1 MKVTAVIVTF
11 NRLVLLQKTLDYVRM
26 TPLVTHIIVVN
37 NGSTDGTTEW
47 LDTQADLEVIHQDNV
62 GGSGGFYTGMKAAY
76 EGGSD
81 WIWCM
86 DDDVFPRPDCL
97 NFLIDAD
104 MHGVGILCPRR
115 IMGEEVFVT
124 ECRYLNLIDPFSSL
138 HLDKVEPY
146 ICHLVSIQGM
156 VFEGPLIKRST
167 IERIGYPNKDLF
179 IFYDDT
185 DYAYRAVLAG
195 LQVLYV
201 PNALMYKERFYNND
215 TWAER
220 QRKKKW
226 KRFYQ
231 VRNGAYFNHHYGKNF
246 LIRYLRPL
254 QETLGYIFLAFF
266 TAPFTKA
273 YSWRDIPRFWRM
285 YLDGIHERLG
295 KL

>member
-1 MKVTAVIVTF
+1 M
-11 NRLVLLQKTLDYVRM
+11 
-26 TPLVTHIIVVN
+26 
-37 NGSTDGTTEW
+37 
-47 LDTQADLEVIHQDNV
+47 
-62 GGSGGFYTGMKAAY
+62 
-76 EGGSD
+76 
-81 WIWCM
+81 
-86 DDDVFPRPDCL
+86 
-97 NFLIDAD
+97 
-104 MHGVGILCPRR
+104 
-115 IMGEEVFVT
+115 
-124 ECRYLNLIDPFSSL
+124 
-138 HLDKVEPY
+138 
-146 ICHLVSIQGM
+146 
-156 VFEGPLIKRST
+156 
-167 IERIGYPNKDLF
+167 
-179 IFYDDT
+179 
-185 DYAYRAVLAG
+185 
-195 LQVLYV
+195 LYV